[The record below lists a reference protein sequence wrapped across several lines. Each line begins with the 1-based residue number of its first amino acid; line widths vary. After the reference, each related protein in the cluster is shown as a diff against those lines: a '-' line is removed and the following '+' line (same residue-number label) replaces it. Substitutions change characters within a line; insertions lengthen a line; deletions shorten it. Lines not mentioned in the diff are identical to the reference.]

1 MKNDKTEQRGKSETA
16 GAQQEVK
23 VVAEMPGDSE
33 MREQLDEMQAN
44 DGFPGSC
51 GGL

>member
-1 MKNDKTEQRGKSETA
+1 MTENNQIDRN
-16 GAQQEVK
+16 QENQVQTSQVK

-33 MREQLDEMQAN
+33 MRDQLQEAKEN
-44 DGFPGSC
+44 DGYPGSC